1 MPEDGEQR
9 AQDKLLRR
17 GPFLTVLLLGLP
29 LAIGL
34 ASHGV
39 INLVDLALVGRLGGD
54 AILAAHVASTWNF
67 LPMIVGQCV
76 STALLAQLS
85 RRLGEGDRDGA
96 RRLHLRAQW
105 WMLWLSIG
113 IGVLT
118 ALPAPWMVDET
129 GLTGA
134 ARGDAIHY
142 LVVSNLG
149 CIPMFVLMQTTA
161 AMRAVGE
168 ALVPLSLLLLA
179 NLLNLL
185 GDVVL
190 LYGWEAAG
198 IPSIGVVGAT
208 YASVGSRAVAA
219 LLGWWW
225 LRRRQHAL
233 SLRDVPE
240 GERPPVG
247 GPLLRDAWPQVVQI
261 GLRAAVVLVLTAVAQ
276 RGYGNTVTV
285 ALGIATRLDTV
296 VLFSSLGFAN
306 AATAFAGR
314 AVVVGRAAAARW
326 SGACAALLAG
336 LFGMGVL
343 LLCLANVTAITHCFL
358 PTATDDE
365 LAAVQSYLGIA
376 GWSQV
381 LGAVALGAI
390 GALHGAGRMISPLVV
405 DLVGFAVLAAWFVI
419 AAAGGGGIEPVYRA
433 LVGGTAVLAVLH
445 LGHVAVGRWVRPL

>member
-1 MPEDGEQR
+1 MTRDDEPV

-17 GPFLTVLLLGLP
+17 GPLLAVLLLGLP
-29 LAIGL
+29 LALGL
-34 ASHGV
+34 ASHGL

-113 IGVLT
+113 IGVAT
-118 ALPAPWMVDET
+118 ALPAPCMVEQT
-129 GLTGA
+129 GLTGS
-134 ARGDAIHY
+134 ARTDAIHY

-168 ALVPLSLLLLA
+168 ALVPLLLLLLA

-190 LYGWEAAG
+190 LFGWEWAG
-198 IPSIGVVGAT
+198 IPSIGVVGAA
-208 YASVGSRAVAA
+208 YASAGSRAVAA

-225 LRRRQHAL
+225 LHRRQHAL
-233 SLRDVPE
+233 SLRDVPQ
-240 GERPPVG
+240 GPNERVG

-276 RGYGNTVTV
+276 RGYGATVTV
-285 ALGIATRLDTV
+285 ALGITTRLDTV

-306 AATAFAGR
+306 AATAFTGR
-314 AVVVGRAAAARW
+314 AVMVGRAAAARAAGLW
-326 SGACAALLAG
+326 AALLAG

-343 LLCLANVTAITHCFL
+343 LLCLANVERITHCFL
-358 PTATDDE
+358 PTATDGE
-365 LAAVQSYLGIA
+365 LQAVQSYLRIA
-376 GWSQV
+376 GCSQV
-381 LGAVALGAI
+381 LGAAALGAI
-390 GALHGAGRMISPLVV
+390 GALHGAGRMRSPLVV
-405 DLVGFAVLAAWFVI
+405 DLLGFGVLAGWFVLAA
-419 AAAGGGGIEPVYRA
+419 AQGGGIEAVYWS
-433 LVGGTAVLAVLH
+433 LVGGTAVLAALH
-445 LGHVAVGRWVRPL
+445 LGHVAFGRWARPL